1 MPERRWVEASKARL
15 GGEAT
20 WQLGEGGKLPDSQQL
35 KPYVPLIFGTV
46 VMFGA
51 AVVFGIFIG
60 WMIWGR

>member
-1 MPERRWVEASKARL
+1 MSTQRRQ
-15 GGEAT
+15 G
-20 WQLGEGGKLPDSQQL
+20 L

-60 WMIWGR
+60 WLIWGR

>member
-1 MPERRWVEASKARL
+1 L
-15 GGEAT
+15 GGE
-20 WQLGEGGKLPDSQQL
+20 LPDSQQL

-60 WMIWGR
+60 WLIWGR